1 MKISII
7 IPLYNEESTIIK
19 LLNKV
24 NAQKESKVDLE
35 IIVIDDCSTDK
46 TNELLKKNDEL
57 FDKIIE
63 LKKNLGKGGAVRKG
77 LEIAT
82 GDYILFQ
89 DGDLEYNPED
99 YKKIFEM
106 LENYKAE
113 IVIGSRFLAPEF
125 TRVHYFFHKVG
136 NRLITL
142 LFNVLYNSTFTDIY
156 SCYLCFKTEL
166 IDPKKIKTNGWQQH
180 AEILATAVKK
190 SKVHYEV
197 PISYAGR
204 TFDEG
209 KKIRARHTISVV
221 YTIIKKRFF

>member
-35 IIVIDDCSTDK
+35 IIVIDDCSTDN
-46 TNELLKKNDEL
+46 TIELLKKNDEL

>member
-1 MKISII
+1 MKISVI

-24 NAQKESKVDLE
+24 NAQKKSEVELE
-35 IIVIDDCSTDK
+35 IIVIDDCSTDNTK
-46 TNELLKKNDEL
+46 ELLKANNEL

-63 LKKNLGKGGAVRKG
+63 LNKNLGKGGAVRKG

-89 DGDLEYNPED
+89 DGDLEYNPDD
-99 YKKIFEM
+99 YKKIFKM
-106 LENYKAE
+106 LDNHQAE

-142 LFNVLYNSTFTDIY
+142 LFNILYNTTFTDIY
-156 SCYLCFKTEL
+156 SCYVCFKTEL
-166 IDPKKIKTNGWQQH
+166 IDPNKLKTNGWQQH

-190 SKVHYEV
+190 SQVHYEV

-209 KKIRARHTISVV
+209 KKIKARHTISVV
-221 YTIIKKRFF
+221 YTIIKKRFV

>member
-1 MKISII
+1 
-7 IPLYNEESTIIK
+7 
-19 LLNKV
+19 
-24 NAQKESKVDLE
+24 
-35 IIVIDDCSTDK
+35 
-46 TNELLKKNDEL
+46 
-57 FDKIIE
+57 
-63 LKKNLGKGGAVRKG
+63 
-77 LEIAT
+77 
-82 GDYILFQ
+82 
-89 DGDLEYNPED
+89 
-99 YKKIFEM
+99 M
-106 LENYKAE
+106 LENHKAE

>member
-1 MKISII
+1 M
-7 IPLYNEESTIIK
+7 
-19 LLNKV
+19 

-35 IIVIDDCSTDK
+35 IIVIDDCSTDN

>member
-1 MKISII
+1 MKISVI
-7 IPLYNEESTIIK
+7 IPLYNEESTIIR

-24 NAQKESKVDLE
+24 NAQKKSKVELE
-35 IIVIDDCSTDK
+35 IIVIDDCSTDN
-46 TNELLKKNDEL
+46 TNKLLKENGEL
-57 FDKIIE
+57 FDIIIE

-89 DGDLEYNPED
+89 DGDLEYNPDD
-99 YKKIFEM
+99 YKKIFKM
-106 LENYKAE
+106 LENHKAE

-142 LFNVLYNSTFTDIY
+142 LFNILYNTTFTDIY
-156 SCYLCFKTEL
+156 SCYVCFKAEL
-166 IDPKKIKTNGWQQH
+166 IDPKKLKTNGWQQH

-190 SKVHYEV
+190 SQVHYEV

-209 KKIRARHTISVV
+209 KKIKARHTISVV